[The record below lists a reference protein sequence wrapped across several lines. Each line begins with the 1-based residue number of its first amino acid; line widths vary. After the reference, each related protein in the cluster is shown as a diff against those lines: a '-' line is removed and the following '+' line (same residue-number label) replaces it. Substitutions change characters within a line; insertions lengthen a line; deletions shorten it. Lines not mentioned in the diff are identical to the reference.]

1 MNKLLT
7 TTGLLL
13 GVALLIAV
21 NITSNTALK
30 SARLD
35 LTANQLYTLSQ
46 GSKNI
51 INSLQEPITLRF
63 YISQKL
69 ATNLPSL
76 NSYTIRVKELLEEY
90 QRLSLGKINLQVIDP
105 EPFTEEEDRAVGYG
119 LQGVP
124 VSEESLFY
132 FGLVGTNSIG
142 TEELISFF
150 QPNRAELLEYD
161 LTQLVYRLANPK
173 QKVVGF
179 MSSLPM
185 QGSRMPAFLQR
196 GGAEPWAVY
205 EQLSK
210 LFEVRSLAMDVDS
223 IPADVDVLM
232 LVHPKALSDAT
243 LYALDQ
249 FVLRGGRLLAFV
261 DPYSEVEAPQND
273 PNNPMA
279 AMQQSRS
286 SNLPRL
292 FDKWGVELVDG
303 KVVGDLN
310 LAKKVQASRGGRPI
324 VIDYPVW
331 IDLNTPNFNKD
342 DVITAKSDMITFASA
357 GILKKKEGAETQFI
371 PLIETSDKAMQIE
384 ATQLMF
390 MSDPTSLVQNFKPEG
405 QFTLAARITGKVKT
419 AFPDG
424 KPKVE
429 KNPTEDTHEETAKPE
444 EKPTEQLT
452 ESKESINVIV
462 VADTDLLDDRMWVQ
476 IQSFLGQKVAM
487 PLAANGSLVTNAL
500 DNLSGSNDLIS
511 VRNRGS
517 FARPFTRVEA
527 LKQEAEAQ
535 FSQKAKELQAQ
546 LEDTEGQLRKLQN
559 QRQDGNK
566 LVLTTEQQQEV
577 ERFRAEKVKIRKELR
592 DVQHELQ
599 KNIEGLEAGIKF
611 INIALVPFFVGFAGI
626 FFGAYRLRRRQQLK
640 R

>member
-13 GVALLIAV
+13 GLALLIAV

-35 LTANQLYTLSQ
+35 FTANQLYTLSQ

-63 YISQKL
+63 YLSEKL

-76 NSYTIRVKELLEEY
+76 NSYTIRVRELLEEY
-90 QRLSLGKINLQVIDP
+90 QRLSMGKINLQLIDP

-124 VSEESLFY
+124 ITDDTLFY
-132 FGLVGTNSIG
+132 FGLVGTNAIG
-142 TEELISFF
+142 TEEVISFF

-161 LTQLVYRLANPK
+161 LTQIIYRLANPK
-173 QKVVGF
+173 QKVIGL

-196 GGAEPWAVY
+196 GGAEPWMIY
-205 EQLSK
+205 EQISK
-210 LFEVRSLAMDVDS
+210 LFEVRPLEMTVDS
-223 IPADVDVLM
+223 IPADIDVLM
-232 LVHPKALSDAT
+232 LVHPKNLSDAT

-249 FVLRGGRLLAFV
+249 FVLRGGRLLAFI
-261 DPYSEVEAPQND
+261 DPFSEVETPQND

-279 AMQQSRS
+279 AMQQARNSA
-286 SNLPRL
+286 LPRL
-292 FDKWGVELVDG
+292 LDNWGVELVES
-303 KVVGDLN
+303 KVVGDLS
-310 LAKKVQASRGGRPI
+310 LAKKVQAARGGRPI
-324 VIDYPVW
+324 IIDYPVW
-331 IDLNTPNFNKD
+331 IDLNTPNFNSD
-342 DVITAKSDMITFASA
+342 DVITAKLDMITFAST
-357 GILKKKEGAETQFI
+357 GILKKKEGAQTQI
-371 PLIETSDKAMQIE
+371 TPLIETSDKAMQIDS
-384 ATQLMF
+384 AQLQF
-390 MSDPTSLVQNFKPEG
+390 MSDPTSLVQNFKSEG
-405 QFTLAARITGKVKT
+405 KFTLAVRITGKVKT

-424 KPKVE
+424 KPHVE
-429 KNPTEDTHEETAKPE
+429 KKAEDPAQPEAEKKDDKPV
-444 EKPTEQLT
+444 EQLT
-452 ESKESINVIV
+452 ESKDSINVIV
-462 VADTDLLDDRMWVQ
+462 VADTDLLDDQMWVRVQ
-476 IQSFLGQKVAM
+476 NFLGQRVAM
-487 PLAANGSLVTNAL
+487 PLAANGSFVTNAL

-535 FSQKAKELQAQ
+535 FSQKAKELQAR
-546 LEDTEGQLRKLQN
+546 LEDTEAQLRKLQD

-566 LVLTTEQQQEV
+566 LVLTAEQQQEV

-599 KNIEGLEAGIKF
+599 KNIEGLEAGLKF
-611 INIALVPFFVGFAGI
+611 INIAFVPFLVGFAGI
-626 FFGAYRLRRRQQLK
+626 FFGVYRLRRRQQLK